1 MKTRFSVSRRSRDRR
16 SLRSRWV
23 AGVASIAIALGI
35 SVVGA
40 APAHAVGKCD
50 FAVLITARG
59 VNASGG
65 SNLQNGRVWLSGGH
79 GPQLQPLVNAMTA
92 RAGAMGMP
100 LFVESLAWDAS
111 STSSGFY
118 AGSVWAGVNALTQEI
133 KSIWNSC
140 GTKPI
145 IFLAGHSGGGHVV
158 MDTLQYLR
166 GQPETQMIRGA
177 VVYGNPSN
185 VVNQPGRT
193 PSSAN
198 TNGVFARSSADAAAL
213 GDWYRYYG
221 WSFDNP
227 SNPNPGYQSEIRSYC
242 NNFDWAC
249 TGAANAGWGQAAH
262 NDYTKYT
269 NEARDWLIYLINAF

>member
-1 MKTRFSVSRRSRDRR
+1 MKTQSLEFRRSRERR
-16 SLRSRWV
+16 SLRARWV
-23 AGVASIAIALGI
+23 AGIAAITVALGI

-59 VNASGG
+59 VDASGG

-79 GPQLQPLVNAMTA
+79 GPQLQPLVNAMTT
-92 RAGAMGMP
+92 RAGTMGMP

-111 STSSGFY
+111 SKSSGFC
-118 AGSVWAGVNALTQEI
+118 AGSVWAGVNTLVQEI
-133 KSIWNSC
+133 RSIWNSC

-166 GQPETQMIRGA
+166 GTPESSMIRGA

-185 VVNQPGRT
+185 V
-193 PSSAN
+193 
-198 TNGVFARSSADAAAL
+198 
-213 GDWYRYYG
+213 
-221 WSFDNP
+221 
-227 SNPNPGYQSEIRSYC
+227 
-242 NNFDWAC
+242 
-249 TGAANAGWGQAAH
+249 
-262 NDYTKYT
+262 
-269 NEARDWLIYLINAF
+269 